1 VPHDASDEYLARLA
15 ARRTARDAL
24 TAADARFAHA
34 RLATFAAAVVL
45 AALVWRTALSPWW
58 LLVPVAVF
66 VWLARRHD
74 RVLRSRDRAL
84 RGMAFYERGLARLED
99 RWVGT
104 GETGDR
110 FHDDRHVYANDLDLF
125 GRGSL
130 FELLSLA
137 RTRTGEETLAR
148 WLTFPAEGSEILARQ
163 EAVEELGAALDFREQ
178 LALAGADVRAG
189 VHTDRV
195 LEWAEAPM
203 PPPHELR
210 VFTWLFS
217 AAVLATIPYVVVTS
231 TWWPLGTVLVVQGIV
246 FRRLRTQM
254 NTILSGRDLDTT
266 ADFVAD
272 ALTHRALD
280 LDVVADLLKNL
291 EREHFVCER
300 LALLRGRLTADG
312 QPASRIIRRLHRLAE
327 IHDSERN
334 TVIIPLSLFLL
345 GQLPDAQAYFDRWTE
360 LALSVGA
367 LLQLVRPHLAV
378 AVDRW
383 RRRYGVHVRIWFE
396 TVAQFEALTSLSA
409 YRYEHQDDPFPQ
421 IVSAETE
428 PRPDALFDGRQLG
441 HPLLPTASMV
451 RNDVH
456 LAGGTQL
463 LVVSGSNMSGKSTL
477 LRTVGINAVL
487 ALAGAPVR
495 AASLRLSPLAI
506 GATLRIQDSLLEG
519 RSRFYAEITRIRE
532 LADIAAG
539 PVPLLFLLDELF
551 HGTNSHDRLVGA
563 AGVLSSL
570 QGRGAIGLITTHD
583 LALTTI
589 TDQLSPSAT
598 NVHFQDWFEGDDIR
612 FDYLMKPG
620 PVTRSNA
627 IALMR
632 AVGLDVPGAVS

>member
-1 VPHDASDEYLARLA
+1 VPHNASDEYQTRLV
-15 ARRTARDAL
+15 ARRATRDAL
-24 TAADARFAHA
+24 TAADARLAHA
-34 RLATFAAAVVL
+34 RLATFVSAVLL
-45 AALVWRTALSPWW
+45 AAIVWRTSLSAWW

-66 VWLARRHD
+66 VWLARAHD

-84 RGMAFYERGLARLED
+84 RGMAFYERGRARLED
-99 RWVGT
+99 RWAGT

-148 WLTFPAEGSEILARQ
+148 WLKFPAEGSEIRARQ
-163 EAVEELGAALDFREQ
+163 EAVEELGPALDFREQ
-178 LALAGADVRAG
+178 LALAGADLREG
-189 VHTDRV
+189 VYTDRV

-203 PPPHELR
+203 PPQHELR
-210 VFTWLFS
+210 LFTWLLT
-217 AAVLATIPYVVVTS
+217 AAVLAAVPYVAITS
-231 TWWPLGTVLVVQGIV
+231 TWWPLATVLVLQAVV
-246 FRRLRTQM
+246 FRRLRGQM
-254 NTILSGRDLDTT
+254 NTIVSGRDLETT

-272 ALTHRALD
+272 ALTHRARD
-280 LDVVADLLKNL
+280 LDVVAELLQKL

-300 LALLRGRLTADG
+300 LALLRGRLTADERL
-312 QPASRIIRRLHRLAE
+312 ASQIIRRLHRLAM

-334 TVIIPLSLFLL
+334 TIIIPLGLFML
-345 GQLPDAQAYFDRWTE
+345 GQLPDAQAVFDRWTE
-360 LALSVGA
+360 LAMSVGA
-367 LLQLVRPHLAV
+367 LLQLVRPHVAV

-383 RRRYGVHVRIWFE
+383 RRQYGARVRVWFE

-409 YRYEHQDDPFPQ
+409 YRYEHTDDPFPQ
-421 IVSAETE
+421 IVSSEG
-428 PRPDALFDGRQLG
+428 RPQALFDGTQLG
-441 HPLLPTASMV
+441 HPLLPAAGMV

-456 LAGGTQL
+456 LAGGTRL

-495 AASLRLSPLAI
+495 AGSLRVSPLSI

-539 PVPLLFLLDELF
+539 PMPLLFLLDELF

-563 AGVLSSL
+563 AGVLRSL
-570 QGRGAIGLITTHD
+570 LDRGAIGLITTHD
-583 LALTTI
+583 LALTTVA
-589 TDQLSPSAT
+589 DQLSPSAA
-598 NVHFQDWFEGDDIR
+598 NVHFQDWFEGNDIR
-612 FDYLMKPG
+612 FDYLMKSG

-632 AVGLDVPGAVS
+632 AVGLDVPAASS

>member
-1 VPHDASDEYLARLA
+1 
-15 ARRTARDAL
+15 
-24 TAADARFAHA
+24 
-34 RLATFAAAVVL
+34 
-45 AALVWRTALSPWW
+45 
-58 LLVPVAVF
+58 
-66 VWLARRHD
+66 
-74 RVLRSRDRAL
+74 
-84 RGMAFYERGLARLED
+84 MAFYERGLARLED

-148 WLTFPAEGSEILARQ
+148 WLTFPADASEILARQ
-163 EAVEELGAALDFREQ
+163 KAVEELGAALDFREQ

-203 PPPHELR
+203 PPQHELR
-210 VFTWLFS
+210 AFTWLFS
-217 AAVLATIPYVVVTS
+217 AAVLATIPYVAITS
-231 TWWPLGTVLVVQGIV
+231 TWWPLGTVLVLQAVV

-254 NTILSGRDLDTT
+254 NTILSGKERETT

-280 LDVVADLLKNL
+280 LNVVADLLKNL

-300 LALLRGRLTADG
+300 LALLRGRLATDG
-312 QPASRIIRRLHRLAE
+312 QPASQIIRRLHRLAE

-345 GQLPDAQAYFDRWTE
+345 GQLPDARAYFDRWTE
-360 LALSVGA
+360 LAMSVGA
-367 LLQLVRPHLAV
+367 LLQLVRPHVAV

-383 RRRYGVHVRIWFE
+383 RRRYGVRVRIWFE
-396 TVAQFEALTSLSA
+396 TAAQFEALTSLSA
-409 YRYEHQDDPFPQ
+409 YRYEHKDDPFPQ
-421 IVSAETE
+421 IVSTETVL
-428 PRPDALFDGRQLG
+428 RPHALFDGMQLG

-570 QGRGAIGLITTHD
+570 RDRGAIGMITTHD

-589 TDQLSPSAT
+589 IDQLSPSAA
-598 NVHFQDWFEGDDIR
+598 NVHFQDWFEGDEIR
-612 FDYLMKPG
+612 FDYLMKAG

-632 AVGLDVPGAVS
+632 AVGLDVPSALS

>member
-1 VPHDASDEYLARLA
+1 MPHDASAEYLERLT
-15 ARRTARDAL
+15 ARRQTCDAL

-34 RLATFAAAVVL
+34 RLATFVTAVAL
-45 AALVWRTALSPWW
+45 AALAWRTALSAWW
-58 LLVPVAVF
+58 LLVPAAMF
-66 VWLARRHD
+66 VWLVHRHD
-74 RVLRSRDRAL
+74 RVLRLRDGAL
-84 RGMAFYERGLARLED
+84 RAVAFYERGLARLED
-99 RWVGT
+99 RWAGT

-110 FHDDRHVYANDLDLF
+110 FRDDRHVYANDLDLF

-137 RTRTGEETLAR
+137 RTRMGEETLAR
-148 WLTFPAEGSEILARQ
+148 WLTVPAEGSEIRARQ

-178 LALAGADVRAG
+178 LALAGADVRTG

-195 LEWAEAPM
+195 VEWAEAPM
-203 PPPHELR
+203 PPPRALR
-210 VFTWLFS
+210 MWTWFFT
-217 AAVLATIPYVVVTS
+217 AAVLAAIPYVAITS
-231 TWWPLGTVLVVQGIV
+231 AWWPLGTILVLQVVV
-246 FRRLRTQM
+246 FRRLRAQM
-254 NTILSGRDLDTT
+254 NTILSGREPETT

-272 ALTHRALD
+272 ALTHRARD
-280 LDVVADLLKNL
+280 LDVVADVLKNL
-291 EREHFVCER
+291 EREQFRCER
-300 LALLRGRLTADG
+300 LVQLRGRLTADG
-312 QPASRIIRRLHRLAE
+312 EPASRIIRRLLRLAA

-334 TVIIPLSLFLL
+334 TVIIPLSLFML
-345 GQLPDAQAYFDRWTE
+345 GQIADARAVFDHWTE

-367 LLQLVRPHLAV
+367 LLQLVRPHVAV

-383 RRRYGVHVRIWFE
+383 RGRYGVHVRVWFE
-396 TVAQFEALTSLSA
+396 TVAQFEALASLSA
-409 YRYEHQDDPFPQ
+409 YRYEHRDDPFPE
-421 IVSAETE
+421 IVSTETGIRS
-428 PRPDALFDGRQLG
+428 PALFDGMQLG
-441 HPLLPTASMV
+441 HPLLPAASMV

-456 LAGGTQL
+456 LSGGMQL
-463 LVVSGSNMSGKSTL
+463 FVVSGSNMSGKSTL

-551 HGTNSHDRLVGA
+551 HGTNSHDRLLGA
-563 AGVLSSL
+563 AGVLGSL
-570 QGRGAIGLITTHD
+570 RNRGAIGLITTHD
-583 LALTTI
+583 LALTTVAEE
-589 TDQLSPSAT
+589 LSPSAA
-598 NVHFQDWFEGDDIR
+598 NVHFQDWFEGNDIR

-632 AVGLDVPGAVS
+632 AVGLDVPDGLP